1 MRVNMPSLNQ
11 SKLKQSRQF
20 FLRRSSGII
29 TDQQRISKLV
39 RSCQQGTN
47 LFDVERIIAVV
58 VVLFFLVAFIIIVV
72 VVVRIVEAFLK

>member
-1 MRVNMPSLNQ
+1 MSDFGVNFFLTDDN
-11 SKLKQSRQF
+11 F
-20 FLRRSSGII
+20 FLRRASGII
-29 TDQQRISKLV
+29 TDQQRLSKLV

-58 VVLFFLVAFIIIVV
+58 VVLFFLAAFIIVVVV